1 MALRKQA
8 DIYEDLLIVLTADGG
23 SNGVLTVA
31 STEGLFVKQKFM
43 LFDLLGTERVQL
55 EILEV
60 LSDTQFV
67 AGIAPTAD
75 KNYVS
80 VKDCSMFLLAN
91 GASIRIIPERREIP
105 ESDHIPLAAYETSP
119 VNAFRV
125 HLVDGLGKTTSPA
138 TAISKLTPIAPL
150 MDTVD
155 FSFITSSNAATSNLI
170 LTTDSD
176 RTMLIL
182 CNYTDVELGFA
193 YDYSQG
199 WDLAPGKEM
208 VLDLGSNFL
217 KMVTDKD
224 ISVFYTNTP
233 PTTGTA
239 SVTII

>member
-1 MALRKQA
+1 MDERVVIFAGEL
-8 DIYEDLLIVLTADGG
+8 LTALAQRDDLTQVMVAV
-23 SNGVLTVA
+23 NQAEGVVTAFA
-31 STEGLFVKQKFM
+31 SRNPCGRAV
-43 LFDLLGTERVQL
+43 
-55 EILEV
+55 
-60 LSDTQFV
+60 
-67 AGIAPTAD
+67 
-75 KNYVS
+75 
-80 VKDCSMFLLAN
+80 
-91 GASIRIIPERREIP
+91 
-105 ESDHIPLAAYETSP
+105 
-119 VNAFRV
+119 
-125 HLVDGLGKTTSPA
+125 
-138 TAISKLTPIAPL
+138 

-155 FSFITSSNAATSNLI
+155 FSFITSNNAATSNLI